1 METENAIVENSKVDT
16 GSTEAGSDD
25 SQVKEKTFTQDELD
39 GILQKRLSQ
48 ATKKYADVN
57 LNEYNEL
64 KSLKTQ
70 IEEEQLIKRQEF
82 DKVLQKTKQ
91 QSAKEVGQLRSEL
104 EKIKVDGA
112 LISASSNAKAVN
124 PAHVATLLRN
134 NIKMTDE
141 GTVTVVDNE
150 GNARFD
156 DKGDALSVGTLVD
169 EFLNEHSYFKVAGP
183 SGAGSTGN
191 TDTRSSEKF
200 DLSKLDMRNPEH
212 RQKYKD
218 MRQKGLV

>member
-1 METENAIVENSKVDT
+1 METQNTIVENSKVDT
-16 GSTEAGSDD
+16 GSTGAGSDD
-25 SQVKEKTFTQDELD
+25 SQVKEKMFTQEELD

-48 ATKKYADVN
+48 ATKKYADVD

-91 QSAKEVGQLRSEL
+91 QSAKEVNQLRSEL

-112 LISASSNAKAVN
+112 LISASSKAGSVN
-124 PAHVATLLRN
+124 PQHVATLLRN
-134 NIKMTDE
+134 NIKMNDD
-141 GTVTVVDNE
+141 GNVTVVDNE

-156 DKGDALSVGTLVD
+156 NKGDAMSVSALVD
-169 EFLNEHSYFKVAGP
+169 EFLTENTYFKVAGP
-183 SGAGSTGN
+183 SGAGSSGN
-191 TDTRSSEKF
+191 TDTRSNEKF
-200 DLSKLDMRNPEH
+200 DLAKLDMHNPAD
-212 RQKYKD
+212 RAKYKEL
-218 MRQKGLV
+218 RSKGLV

>member
-1 METENAIVENSKVDT
+1 METQNTIVENSKVDT
-16 GSTEAGSDD
+16 GSTGAGSDEG
-25 SQVKEKTFTQDELD
+25 QVKEKMFTQEELD

-48 ATKKYADVN
+48 ATKKYADVD

-91 QSAKEVGQLRSEL
+91 QSAKEVSQLRSEL

-112 LISASSNAKAVN
+112 LISASSKAGSVN
-124 PAHVATLLRN
+124 PQHVATLLRN
-134 NIKMTDE
+134 NIKMNDD
-141 GTVTVVDNE
+141 GNVTVVDNE

-156 DKGDALSVGTLVD
+156 NKGDAMSVSALVD
-169 EFLNEHSYFKVAGP
+169 EFLTENTYFKVAGP
-183 SGAGSTGN
+183 SGAGSSGN
-191 TDTRSSEKF
+191 TDTRSNEKF
-200 DLSKLDMRNPEH
+200 DLAKLDMHNPSD
-212 RQKYKD
+212 RAKYKEL
-218 MRQKGLV
+218 RSKGLV